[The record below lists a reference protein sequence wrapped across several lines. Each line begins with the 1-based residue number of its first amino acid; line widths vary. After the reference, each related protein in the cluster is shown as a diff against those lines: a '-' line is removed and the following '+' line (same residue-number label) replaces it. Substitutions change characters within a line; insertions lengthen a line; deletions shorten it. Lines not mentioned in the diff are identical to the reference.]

1 MSAVIWVI
9 LGVVLIAAE
18 MLLNAFIIIFFG
30 IAAVIVGIL
39 LQLGMPET
47 AGLPYVVFG
56 VLSVALLVLLRSRF
70 QNWFKGRSISAQRDD
85 DFLGRDAVVESGFD
99 VASPDRGKVM
109 YRGASWDAR
118 SRTGPFA
125 RGAYVRITARDSST
139 LIVDVVKE

>member
-1 MSAVIWVI
+1 MSAVIWVV

-39 LQLGMPET
+39 VELGMPET
-47 AGLPYVVFG
+47 NGLPYVVFG

-70 QNWFKGRSISAQRDD
+70 QSWFKGGSSSAEQDD

-99 VASPDRGKVM
+99 AASAHRGKVT
-109 YRGASWDAR
+109 YRGASWDAHTT
-118 SRTGPFA
+118 TGPFA
-125 RGAYVRITARDSST
+125 RGTYVRITGRDGST
-139 LIVDVVKE
+139 LIVNEMKE

>member
-1 MSAVIWVI
+1 MSAVIWVV

-39 LQLGMPET
+39 LKLGMPET
-47 AGLPYVVFG
+47 NGLPYVVFG

-70 QNWFKGRSISAQRDD
+70 QSWFKGGSIRAERDD

-99 VASPDRGKVM
+99 AASPDRGKVT

-118 SRTGPFA
+118 TTTGPFA
-125 RGAYVRITARDSST
+125 RGAYVRITDRDSST
-139 LIVDVVKE
+139 LIVNAVKG